1 MCKFTLTIDY
11 FYFIVHCG
19 HVNKNTKSKTTL
31 RITLYKRYLHT
42 IKKGGTLLKQN
53 LHFLIPSRL
62 FSNNNCNVGEYL
74 FYDDS
79 ILKLPYLV
87 QANSKKKTNKQIR
100 KLSQLVVNN
109 HNIFD

>member
-1 MCKFTLTIDY
+1 M
-11 FYFIVHCG
+11 
-19 HVNKNTKSKTTL
+19 NKNTKSKTTF

-42 IKKGGTLLKQN
+42 IKKGSTLLKEN

-79 ILKLPYLV
+79 ILKLTYLV
-87 QANSKKKTNKQIR
+87 QANSKKKKNQIR
-100 KLSQLVVNN
+100 KLAQLVLNN

>member
-19 HVNKNTKSKTTL
+19 HVNKNTKSKTTI

-79 ILKLPYLV
+79 ILKLPYLI
-87 QANSKKKTNKQIR
+87 QANSKKKNKQT
-100 KLSQLVVNN
+100 N
-109 HNIFD
+109 

>member
-1 MCKFTLTIDY
+1 MWIKIQKVKLHFELRFTNVIYIPL
-11 FYFIVHCG
+11 
-19 HVNKNTKSKTTL
+19 KN
-31 RITLYKRYLHT
+31 
-42 IKKGGTLLKQN
+42 GTLLKQN

-87 QANSKKKTNKQIR
+87 QANYKKKQKTKTN
-100 KLSQLVVNN
+100 
-109 HNIFD
+109 